1 MAPSQAHIHAE
12 IARLIARLGRM
23 WRRESDSALSEHGLS
38 YATAIPLL
46 VLSRQGE
53 NVRQGVLADELGIE
67 GPSLV
72 RLIDLL
78 QADGLVERREDPTDR
93 RAKTLHSTKAG
104 VAKVEETKRVLRRV
118 RASLLKDI
126 GPEELAITFETL
138 RRIEQ
143 RASRLQDLKTGLE
156 KTGPEK
162 TGPEAK

>member
-1 MAPSQAHIHAE
+1 MAPSQGFIYGE
-12 IARLIARLGRM
+12 IGRLITRLGRI
-23 WRRESDSALSEHGLS
+23 WRRESDQALSDHGLS

-78 QADGLVERREDPTDR
+78 QAEELVERREDPTDR
-93 RAKTLHSTKAG
+93 RAKTLHLTKAG
-104 VAKVEETKRVLRRV
+104 EAKVEETNRILRRV

-126 GPEELAITFETL
+126 APEELAITFETL
-138 RRIEQ
+138 QCIER
-143 RASRLQDLKTGLE
+143 RASRLLE
-156 KTGPEK
+156 AKAL
-162 TGPEAK
+162 PEAK

>member
-1 MAPSQAHIHAE
+1 MAPSQGFIHGE
-12 IARLIARLGRM
+12 IGRLITRLARI
-23 WRRESDSALSEHGLS
+23 WRRESDQALSDHGLS

-78 QADGLVERREDPTDR
+78 QAEGLVERREDPTDR
-93 RAKTLHSTKAG
+93 RAKTLHLTKAG
-104 VAKVEETKRVLRRV
+104 EAKVEETNRVLRRV

-126 GPEELAITFETL
+126 GADELAITFETL
-138 RRIEQ
+138 QRIER
-143 RASRLQDLKTGLE
+143 RASRLLE
-156 KTGPEK
+156 AKAS
-162 TGPEAK
+162 PEAK

>member
-1 MAPSQAHIHAE
+1 MAPSQGYIHAE
-12 IARLIARLGRM
+12 IGRLITRLGRS
-23 WRRESDSALSEHGLS
+23 WRRESDQELSDHGLS

-53 NVRQGVLADELGIE
+53 TVRQGVLADELGIE

-78 QADGLVERREDPTDR
+78 EAEGLVERREDPTDR
-93 RAKTLHSTKAG
+93 RAKTLHLTRAG
-104 VAKVEETKRVLRRV
+104 EAKVEETNRILRRV

-126 GPEELAITFETL
+126 GAEELAITFETL
-138 RRIEQ
+138 QRIEQ
-143 RASRLQDLKTGLE
+143 RASRLQDS
-156 KTGPEK
+156 K

>member
-1 MAPSQAHIHAE
+1 MAPSQAHIQAE
-12 IARLIARLGRM
+12 IGRLIARLARV
-23 WRRESDSALSEHGLS
+23 WRRESDQALSDHGLS

-78 QADGLVERREDPTDR
+78 QAEGLVERREDPSDR
-93 RAKTLHSTKAG
+93 RAKTLHLTKAG
-104 VAKVEETKRVLRRV
+104 EAKVEETNRILRRV
-118 RASLLKDI
+118 RASLLRDI

-138 RRIEQ
+138 QRIEQ
-143 RASRLQDLKTGLE
+143 RASRLQDT
-156 KTGPEK
+156 KTGPETK
-162 TGPEAK
+162 

>member
-1 MAPSQAHIHAE
+1 MAPSQGFIHGE
-12 IARLIARLGRM
+12 IGRLIARLARI
-23 WRRESDSALSEHGLS
+23 WRRESDQALSDHCLS

-78 QADGLVERREDPTDR
+78 QAEGLVERREDPTDR
-93 RAKTLHSTKAG
+93 RAKTLHLTKAG
-104 VAKVEETKRVLRRV
+104 EAKVEETNRVLRRV

-126 GPEELAITFETL
+126 APEELAITFETL
-138 RRIEQ
+138 QRIER
-143 RASRLQDLKTGLE
+143 RASRLHEAKTLA
-156 KTGPEK
+156 KTF
-162 TGPEAK
+162 PEAQ

>member
-1 MAPSQAHIHAE
+1 MAPSQAFIHSE
-12 IARLIARLGRM
+12 IGRLITRLGRI
-23 WRRESDSALSEHGLS
+23 WRRESDSALSDHGLS

-78 QADGLVERREDPTDR
+78 QAEGLVERREDPTDR
-93 RAKTLHSTKAG
+93 RAKTLHLTKAG
-104 VAKVEETKRVLRRV
+104 EAKVEETNRILRRV
-118 RASLLKDI
+118 RASLLRDV

-138 RRIEQ
+138 QRIEQ
-143 RASRLQDLKTGLE
+143 RASRLQDVKTAS
-156 KTGPEK
+156 
-162 TGPEAK
+162 EAK